1 MYKFISIVQ
10 QANGNHSIQTLKF
23 KSNRKE
29 KRSELFQVEK
39 RPTEPKAKWGLKK
52 YLREQSVRRTAE
64 QF

>member
-29 KRSELFQVEK
+29 KRRELFQVEK
-39 RPTEPKAKWGLKK
+39 RPTEPKAKWGLK
-52 YLREQSVRRTAE
+52 
-64 QF
+64 